1 MKDIN
6 NFISEKLVINKNI
19 KIKNPSNKYHFNKL
33 NYKDGIELL
42 KDEAAGYDCKIS
54 FKNHPG
60 DNTGDFTIF
69 IYKKGSKK
77 YDVGFD
83 GDWDFNSIDNFNR
96 CLKDAVDWLEKN
108 CK

>member
-1 MKDIN
+1 MKTLVDSIN
-6 NFISEKLVINKNI
+6 EKLIINKHT
-19 KIKNPSNKYHFNKL
+19 KIQTNNEFKFNKL

-42 KDEAAGYDCKIS
+42 KDEAARYDCKIS

-60 DNTGDFTIF
+60 GNTGDFTIF

-77 YDVGFD
+77 YNVGFD

-96 CLKDAVDWLEKN
+96 CLKDSFDWLEKN

>member
-1 MKDIN
+1 MNLNLI
-6 NFISEKLVINKNI
+6 
-19 KIKNPSNKYHFNKL
+19 

-42 KDEAAGYDCKIS
+42 KDEAARYDCRIS

-60 DNTGDFTIF
+60 GNTGDFTIF

-96 CLKDAVDWLEKN
+96 CLKDAVNWLEKN

>member
-1 MKDIN
+1 MKSLVNCIN
-6 NFISEKLVINKNI
+6 EKLIINKNL
-19 KIKNPSNKYHFNKL
+19 KIKDNSNEYNFNKL

-42 KDEAAGYDCKIS
+42 KNEAARYDCKIS
-54 FKNHPG
+54 FKNHPDG
-60 DNTGDFTIF
+60 NIGDFTIF

-96 CLKDAVDWLEKN
+96 CLKDAVNWLEKN